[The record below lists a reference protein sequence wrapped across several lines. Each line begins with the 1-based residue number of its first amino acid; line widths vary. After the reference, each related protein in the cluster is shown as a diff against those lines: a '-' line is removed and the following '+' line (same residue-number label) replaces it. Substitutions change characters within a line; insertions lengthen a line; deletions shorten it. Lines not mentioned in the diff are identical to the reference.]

1 MRAKPLQSDPKTP
14 ANIKVSSGGISQPY
28 QVLGIVIGFAST
40 TDSCGSGVR
49 VESTYQAA
57 LDRLVDSAVGKGAN
71 GLLFVSFQNRTAVAQ
86 GCAGPSQ
93 AFEVFAWGTAVRLA
107 SPKQQT
113 ASSSLPSPASS

>member
-1 MRAKPLQSDPKTP
+1 MRATPIKSEPKTS

-28 QVLGIVIGFAST
+28 QVIGIVIGFAST
-40 TDSCGSGVR
+40 TDSCGSGVK

-57 LDRLVDSAVGKGAN
+57 LDRLVESAVGKGAN

-107 SPKQQT
+107 PPKQV
-113 ASSSLPSPASS
+113 ASSPLPNPVSS